1 MDKKTNAKTEPA
13 TEDKAPIYIAYTV
26 KNVGQ
31 GKNSKSYWSR
41 IGVMFPHK
49 DGNGFNLDLEAFPV
63 NGKVALRLK
72 SDKDQADATDEAAA

>member
-1 MDKKTNAKTEPA
+1 MDKKTNAKSESA

-41 IGVMFPHK
+41 IGVMFAHK

-63 NGKVALRLK
+63 NGKIALRLK
-72 SDKDQADATDEAAA
+72 TDKDATDETEGEGA